1 MNNKYKPKDFWK
13 NNFGEE
19 ISTKCQTNIQR
30 KLRRS
35 LLNMLLKNKF
45 TDNLRSCQE
54 NMSNKSFMMKLEE
67 AKCYK

>member
-1 MNNKYKPKDFWK
+1 
-13 NNFGEE
+13 
-19 ISTKCQTNIQR
+19 
-30 KLRRS
+30 
-35 LLNMLLKNKF
+35 MLLKNKF